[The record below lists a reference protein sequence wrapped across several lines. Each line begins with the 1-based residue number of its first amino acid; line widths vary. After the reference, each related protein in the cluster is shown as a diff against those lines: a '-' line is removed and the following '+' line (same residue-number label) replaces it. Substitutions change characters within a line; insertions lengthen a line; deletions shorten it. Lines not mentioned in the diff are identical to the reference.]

1 MYAITGASGQ
11 LGRLVIDRLLE
22 TVPADH
28 IVAAV
33 RNPAKADDLRQ
44 RGVIVR
50 EADYT
55 RADTLATALAGVDKL
70 LLISSTEVSGRLPL
84 HQAVIAAARRN
95 GVSLLAYTSMLR
107 ADSSVARLAVEHRQ
121 TEEAIAASELPS
133 VILRNGWYTENH
145 LLALSAALEQGTFV
159 GSSGNGRYS
168 SAARADYAE
177 AAATVLTAS
186 DQAGRTYELAGDNAF
201 TMAELAAEVSRQ
213 SGRHVGYSDLPA
225 AAYQSVLVDAGLPSD
240 LAALLADAEAATS
253 RGALF
258 DDSRSLSRLIGRPTT
273 PLAASVA
280 EALRR

>member
-1 MYAITGASGQ
+1 
-11 LGRLVIDRLLE
+11 
-22 TVPADH
+22 
-28 IVAAV
+28 V

-107 ADSSVARLAVEHRQ
+107 ADSSVARLAIEHRQ